1 MEGSYNNLHPEG
13 MHEFGSDFISK
24 VCIDAT
30 NAPGTEP
37 IETSSCKCTED
48 STASTC
54 SIRYQDEALNTSS
67 YEDDDCSIHSVISTD
82 SNKSMDSTKM
92 LLKQAHARMHR
103 QSIYEEVQHLRTL
116 VSGRE
121 THSKLLER
129 QNSNIVAKY
138 QELESAYTAALK
150 QIHQYKLNEQRIKE
164 EQAQRELEYM
174 NQINEV
180 CRDHDAKEQDYM
192 GQIIELQNRLNEME
206 IGKRKKS
213 LEKEGRE
220 VCDAVSDLE
229 TALRISELND
239 CDEENSDDCSIDY
252 I

>member
-1 MEGSYNNLHPEG
+1 MS
-13 MHEFGSDFISK
+13 
-24 VCIDAT
+24 
-30 NAPGTEP
+30 
-37 IETSSCKCTED
+37 
-48 STASTC
+48 
-54 SIRYQDEALNTSS
+54 
-67 YEDDDCSIHSVISTD
+67 
-82 SNKSMDSTKM
+82 STKM

-103 QSIYEEVQHLRTL
+103 QSIYEEVQYLRTL

-129 QNSNIVAKY
+129 QNSNIIAKY
-138 QELESAYTAALK
+138 QELESAYTAALN

-174 NQINEV
+174 NQMNEV

-206 IGKRKKS
+206 KRRNSQK
-213 LEKEGRE
+213 KEGKE
-220 VCDAVSDLE
+220 VCVAVSDLE
-229 TALRISELND
+229 TAIRIAELND
-239 CDEENSDDCSIDY
+239 SDEENSDGCSIDY